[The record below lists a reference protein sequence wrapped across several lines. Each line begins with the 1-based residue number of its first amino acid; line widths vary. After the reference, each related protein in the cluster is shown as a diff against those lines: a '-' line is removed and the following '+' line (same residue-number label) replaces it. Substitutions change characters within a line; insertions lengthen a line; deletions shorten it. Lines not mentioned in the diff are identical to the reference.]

1 MPTRPTPPEAAGE
14 EPPFVHRRTIT
25 WGDTDPARMAYTGRF
40 PDFMLEAIEAWF
52 RARLDTD
59 WYRLN
64 VDEGMGTPFV
74 NLAMDFKSPVT
85 PREAID
91 IAVRVA
97 RVGTSSL
104 SFAVEALSADTR
116 RLCFTGSATCVFVD
130 AQRLKP
136 IPIPEKYRER
146 LVAPPLPKG
155 ELESP
160 R

>member
-1 MPTRPTPPEAAGE
+1 MPTRPTPPGAAGA

-40 PDFMLEAIEAWF
+40 ADFMLEAIEAWF
-52 RARLDTD
+52 RARLGTD

-64 VDEGMGTPFV
+64 VDEGLGTPFV

-85 PREAID
+85 PRED
-91 IAVRVA
+91 LDVGVRVA

-104 SFAVEALSADTR
+104 SFAVEAHGANTR

-130 AQRLKP
+130 GQRLKP
-136 IPIPEKYRER
+136 IPIPRKYRECIAR
-146 LVAPPLPKG
+146 AT
-155 ELESP
+155 EP
-160 R
+160 RE

>member
-1 MPTRPTPPEAAGE
+1 VPPEAAGE
-14 EPPFVHRRTIT
+14 ALPFVHRRTIT

-85 PREAID
+85 PREAVD
-91 IAVRVA
+91 IAVRLA

-104 SFAVEALSADTR
+104 SFAVEAHGADTR
-116 RLCFTGSATCVFVD
+116 RLCFTGTATCVFVD
-130 AQRLKP
+130 AKQLKP
-136 IPIPEKYRER
+136 IPIPDKYRER
-146 LVAPPLPKG
+146 IAVG
-155 ELESP
+155 
-160 R
+160 

>member
-1 MPTRPTPPEAAGE
+1 MPTGPTSPGAAGD
-14 EPPFVHRRTIT
+14 EPAFVHRRTIS

-40 PDFMLEAIEAWF
+40 SDFMLEAIEAWF

-64 VDEGMGTPFV
+64 IDEGMGTPFV
-74 NLAMDFKSPVT
+74 SIAMDFKSPVT
-85 PREAID
+85 PREPLD

-104 SFAVEALSADTR
+104 SFAVEALGAETR

-130 AQRLKP
+130 GQRLKP
-136 IPIPEKYRER
+136 IPIPDKYRER
-146 LVAPPLPKG
+146 LARPGRADEPDPQ
-155 ELESP
+155 
-160 R
+160 